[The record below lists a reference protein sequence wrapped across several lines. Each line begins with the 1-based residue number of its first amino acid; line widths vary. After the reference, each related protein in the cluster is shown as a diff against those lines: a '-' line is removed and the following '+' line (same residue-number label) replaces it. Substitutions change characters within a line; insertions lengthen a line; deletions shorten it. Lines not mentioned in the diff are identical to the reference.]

1 MAQGLGPGDGALN
14 APAWLK
20 WTWVIPALFLTVLL
34 GAPITLVVQHSFNAI
49 STFEW
54 SSTLHIAALAALQ
67 AFTSTCVALAVGLPL
82 AGVLSSYQF
91 RGRALTQAL
100 VTVPFVLPTVVIAL
114 AFRGLFG
121 SLLQPGFLLVVAAH
135 TYINLAVIVRIVGA
149 TWQQLDSREVIAART
164 LGATPF
170 RAFVSVTLPQLR
182 GAILSATAVVFVFCF
197 TSLGVVL
204 VLGDS
209 STRTL
214 ESTILR
220 ESSLLLDFPAA
231 ALTSVLQLLVVT
243 AALLI
248 GARASML
255 RTRTTPVLRIARV
268 PRPRL
273 PRQRLFAFAVA
284 ISGVAIVLVPLV
296 SLALDS
302 FRGQDGWTLQ
312 WWQSLTSIDSGT
324 TRLGSPASAIAVS
337 LKYALI
343 SGLIAGLIGVLA
355 AMSVLTHRFGRAVA
369 LIALAPLGIS
379 AATLGLGLML
389 SFGRPPIDL
398 RTWDLLIPLSHS
410 LVAVPLVI
418 AVVLPTL
425 RATDS
430 RAAAVA
436 SALGARPTRAFFTA
450 YGPTLRIV
458 LLAAGGLAACVSLGE
473 FGAASFLA
481 RSGDPTVPLQI
492 VRLMQ
497 RPGDASFGIAAALAM
512 VLVIGTVMLILGV
525 DALGRRRTAR

>member
-1 MAQGLGPGDGALN
+1 MAQDLGSGDGALN
-14 APAWLK
+14 APGWLK
-20 WTWVIPALFLTVLL
+20 WAWIPPALFLAVLL
-34 GAPITLVVQHSFNAI
+34 GAPLATVLQHSFEAVESFDW
-49 STFEW
+49 ST
-54 SSTLHIAALAALQ
+54 TLRIAGLAAVQ
-67 AFTSTCVALAVGLPL
+67 AFISAVFSLAIGLPL
-82 AGVLSSYQF
+82 AGVLSTYKF
-91 RGRALTQAL
+91 RGRAITQAL

-121 SLLQPGFLLVVAAH
+121 SFLEPGFLLVIAAH

-149 TWQQLDSREVIAART
+149 TWQQLDAREVTAARG
-164 LGATPF
+164 LGATPI
-170 RAFVSVTLPQLR
+170 RAFVTVTLPQLR
-182 GAILSATAVVFVFCF
+182 GAILSASAVVFVFCF

-214 ESTILR
+214 ESQILR
-220 ESSLLLDFPAA
+220 ETSLLLDFPTA
-231 ALTSVLQLLVVT
+231 ALTAVLQLLVVT

-248 GARASML
+248 GARASMN
-255 RTRTTPVLRIARV
+255 RTRSTPVLRIARI
-268 PRPRL
+268 PHPRL
-273 PRQRLFAFAVA
+273 VRQRILVFTIA
-284 ISGVAIVLVPLV
+284 ITGVVIVLVPLA

-302 FRGQDGWTLQ
+302 LRGPSGWTLQ
-312 WWQSLTSIDSGT
+312 WWQSLTSLDSGT
-324 TRLGSPASAIAVS
+324 TRLASPASAIAVS
-337 LKYALI
+337 LKYALV
-343 SGLIAGLIGVLA
+343 SGLIAGIIGVLA
-355 AMSVLTHRFGRAVA
+355 AMSVLAHRFGRAVA
-369 LIALAPLGIS
+369 LVALAPLGLS

-398 RTWDLLIPLSHS
+398 RSLDLLIPLAHS

-425 RATDS
+425 RATDA
-430 RAAAVA
+430 RAVTVA

-481 RSGDPTVPLQI
+481 RSGAPTVPLQI
-492 VRLMQ
+492 VRLLQ
-497 RPGDASFGIAAALAM
+497 RPGEASFGVAAALAM

-525 DALGRRRTAR
+525 DALGRRRLAR

>member
-1 MAQGLGPGDGALN
+1 MGPGDGALN

-20 WTWVIPALFLTVLL
+20 WTWVIPALFLSVLL
-34 GAPITLVVQHSFNAI
+34 GAPITMVVQHSLDAV

-82 AGVLSSYQF
+82 AGALSSYQF

-121 SLLQPGFLLVVAAH
+121 SLLQPGFLLVVVAH

-149 TWQQLDSREVIAART
+149 TWQQLDSREVIAARA

-182 GAILSATAVVFVFCF
+182 GAILSASAVVFVFCF

-231 ALTSVLQLLVVT
+231 ALTSVLQLFVVT

-255 RTRTTPVLRIARV
+255 RTRATPILRIARA

-273 PRQRLFAFAVA
+273 PRQRLFVYAIA
-284 ISGVAIVLVPLV
+284 ISGVAIVLVPLA

-302 FRGQDGWTLQ
+302 FRGQGGWTLQ

-355 AMSVLTHRFGRAVA
+355 AMSVLTHRLGRAVA

-398 RTWDLLIPLSHS
+398 RSWDLLIPLSHS

-430 RAAAVA
+430 RAATVA

-497 RPGDASFGIAAALAM
+497 RPGDASFGVAAALAM

>member
-1 MAQGLGPGDGALN
+1 MAEDLGTGDGSLN
-14 APAWLK
+14 APRWLRWAW
-20 WTWVIPALFLTVLL
+20 VPPALFLAVLL
-34 GAPITLVVQHSFNAI
+34 GAPLASVLGHALEGIGAFDWPATLR
-49 STFEW
+49 
-54 SSTLHIAALAALQ
+54 IAGLAALQ
-67 AFTSTCVALAVGLPL
+67 AAISAGCALAIGLPL

-114 AFRGLFG
+114 SFRGLLG
-121 SLLQPGFLLVVAAH
+121 SLLEPGLLLVIAAH

-149 TWQQLDSREVIAART
+149 TWQQLDSREVTAARA

-170 RAFVSVTLPQLR
+170 AAFRTVTLPQLK
-182 GAILSATAVVFVFCF
+182 GAILSAAAVVFVFCF

-214 ESTILR
+214 ESQILR
-220 ESSLLLDFPAA
+220 ETSLLLDFPTAG
-231 ALTSVLQLLVVT
+231 LTAVLQLVVVT
-243 AALLI
+243 VALLI
-248 GARASML
+248 GARASMR
-255 RTRTTPVLRIARV
+255 RTQTTPRLRLARL
-268 PRPRL
+268 PHPRL
-273 PRQRLFAFAVA
+273 PRQR
-284 ISGVAIVLVPLV
+284 VLVVSIAAAGIAIALLPLV

-302 FRGQDGWTLQ
+302 VRGQDGWTLQ
-312 WWQSLTSIDSGT
+312 WWQSLTSLDAGT
-324 TRLGSPASAIAVS
+324 TRLGTPISAIAIS

-343 SGLIAGLIGVLA
+343 SGAIAGAVGVLA
-355 AMSVLTHRFGRAVA
+355 AMSVLAHRVGRAVA
-369 LIALAPLGIS
+369 LVALAPLGLS

-389 SFGRPPIDL
+389 SFGRPPVDL
-398 RTWDLLIPLSHS
+398 RSWDLLIPLAHS

-425 RATDS
+425 RATDA
-430 RAAAVA
+430 RAATVA

-481 RSGDPTVPLQI
+481 RSGSPTVPLQI
-492 VRLMQ
+492 MRLLQ
-497 RPGDASFGIAAALAM
+497 RPGDASYGVAAALAM
-512 VLVIGTVMLILGV
+512 VLVIGTVLLILGV
-525 DALGRRRTAR
+525 DALGRRRLAR

>member
-1 MAQGLGPGDGALN
+1 MAEDLGSGDGPLN
-14 APAWLK
+14 APSWLK
-20 WTWVIPALFLTVLL
+20 WAWVPPALFLAVLL
-34 GAPITLVVQHSFNAI
+34 GAPVATVLGHAVEAFSAFDWAD
-49 STFEW
+49 
-54 SSTLHIAALAALQ
+54 TLHIAGLAACQALISALLALAI
-67 AFTSTCVALAVGLPL
+67 GLPL

-114 AFRGLFG
+114 SFRGLFG
-121 SLLQPGFLLVVAAH
+121 SLMQPGFLLVIAAH

-149 TWQQLDSREVIAART
+149 TWQQLDVREVTAARA
-164 LGATPF
+164 LGATAL
-170 RAFVSVTLPQLR
+170 RAFATVTLPQLR

-214 ESTILR
+214 ESQILR
-220 ESSLLLDFPAA
+220 ETSLLLDFPTA
-231 ALTSVLQLLVVT
+231 ALTAVLQLIVVT
-243 AALLI
+243 IALLI
-248 GARASML
+248 GARASMK
-255 RTRTTPVLRIARV
+255 RTQSTPVLRIARM
-268 PRPRL
+268 PH
-273 PRQRLFAFAVA
+273 PRQRGQRILVFAIAA
-284 ISGVAIVLVPLV
+284 AGITIVVLPLV

-302 FRGQDGWTLQ
+302 FRGEEGWTLQ
-312 WWQSLTSIDSGT
+312 WWQSLTSLDSST
-324 TRLGSPASAIAVS
+324 TRLSSPLSAIAVS

-343 SGLIAGLIGVLA
+343 SGLIAGGIGVLA
-355 AMSVLTHRFGRAVA
+355 AMSVLAHRFGRAVA
-369 LIALAPLGIS
+369 LIALAPLGLS

-398 RTWDLLIPLSHS
+398 RSWDLLIPLAHS

-425 RATDS
+425 RATDA
-430 RAAAVA
+430 RAATVA
-436 SALGARPTRAFFTA
+436 SALGAKPTRAFFTA

-481 RSGDPTVPLQI
+481 RSGSPTVPLQI
-492 VRLMQ
+492 MRLLQ
-497 RPGDASFGIAAALAM
+497 RPGDASYGVAAALAM

-525 DALGRRRTAR
+525 DALGRRRLSR